1 MLHTGVLCL
10 RIKKAQQLIN
20 EMRKAHQIPE
30 SSINEPKDFTDV
42 RNQVS
47 QTILDYLDEPLRS
60 AICSNHFNNENP
72 VLNFPRPLHPL

>member
-47 QTILDYLDEPLRS
+47 QTILDFRRASEERNLQQS
-60 AICSNHFNNENP
+60 FQ
-72 VLNFPRPLHPL
+72 